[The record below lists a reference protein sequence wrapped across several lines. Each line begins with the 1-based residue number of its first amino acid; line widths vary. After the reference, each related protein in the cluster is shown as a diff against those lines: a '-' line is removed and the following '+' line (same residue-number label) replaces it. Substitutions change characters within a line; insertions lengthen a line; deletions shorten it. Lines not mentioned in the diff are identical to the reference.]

1 MQNMPLGRELVR
13 PSVCRSEKGT
23 ALSGPLQHG
32 KQPLLLQCSHIK
44 KEEKLDSLSAETRA
58 SVHFIREASLNI
70 RPRFPFQIHLSDG
83 NLCAAPEASG
93 FWPRAAELGIA
104 TQAADD
110 MPVNFFLCGSPTSI
124 QNSLQVIRP
133 FHPNSHYTTD

>member
-83 NLCAAPEASG
+83 NLCAASVGG
-93 FWPRAAELGIA
+93 FWPPAAELGIGNCNTA
-104 TQAADD
+104 LLT
-110 MPVNFFLCGSPTSI
+110 FFLRSPYI
-124 QNSLQVIRP
+124 LNSLQVPLRLIRC
-133 FHPNSHYTTD
+133 FSHYNR